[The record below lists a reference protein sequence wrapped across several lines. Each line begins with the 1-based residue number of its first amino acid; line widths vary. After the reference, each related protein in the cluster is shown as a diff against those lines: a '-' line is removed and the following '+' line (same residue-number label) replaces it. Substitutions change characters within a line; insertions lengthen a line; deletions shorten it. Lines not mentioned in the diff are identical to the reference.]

1 MEEFFKLIDPIPRP
15 YPLEYGIK
23 LYNEILKH
31 QPKICYEFGS
41 SWGFTTCAIA
51 KALHDIGN
59 KKIKFYSYDIDPKR
73 VNKAN
78 ALLKSLNLDH
88 ICKVETKDIFSLK
101 SFGSHFDFL
110 YIDIHN
116 NGSAIQKVLDRINYK
131 NKLVYFEGG
140 SNVRNQVCVERKVPT
155 FENLNYEVIF
165 GGNQKHSF
173 SKIQI

>member
-51 KALHDIGN
+51 KALHDIDN
-59 KKIKFYSYDIDPKR
+59 EKIKFYSYDIDPKR

-78 ALLKSLNLDH
+78 TLLKSLNLDH

-116 NGSAIQKVLDRINYK
+116 NGSAIQRVLDRINYK

-155 FENLNYEVIF
+155 FKNLNYEVIF
-165 GGNQKHSF
+165 GENQKHSF
-173 SKIQI
+173 SKLI